1 MSTENN
7 DFYEELVKSLS
18 SIGHIRP
25 EEFPNID
32 LYMDQVTT
40 FMSEHLLNSK
50 SMQDEKALTKTM
62 INNYAKDNLL
72 PAPVKKK
79 YSKDHMIVLLF
90 IYYLKNILSINDIQT
105 IMNPLTERFFDKDK
119 VSEDINITDIYN
131 NIYDI
136 VKNEVGY
143 ISDDLTKKIEASQSS
158 FTHVDNDEHQSFL
171 QYFSLM
177 CMLSYDIYLK
187 KQVLASMVDKL
198 KTDENTRKE
207 ESKKAEAKKAESKKA
222 ESKKPDKK

>member
-1 MSTENN
+1 MSTESN

-18 SIGHIRP
+18 NIGHIKP
-25 EEFPNID
+25 EDFPNID

-50 SMQDEKALTKTM
+50 SVQDEKALTKTM

-105 IMNPLTERFFDKDK
+105 IMKPLTENFFGKDKD
-119 VSEDINITDIYN
+119 SDDIKLFDIYDD
-131 NIYDI
+131 IYDI
-136 VKNEVGY
+136 VKNELGY
-143 ISDDLTKKIEASQSS
+143 ISEDLTKKIEASKAS
-158 FTHVDNDEHQSFL
+158 FNNVCDKNQKDFL
-171 QYFSLM
+171 QYFSLI

-187 KQVLASMVDKL
+187 KQVLSTMVDKL

-207 ESKKAEAKKAESKKA
+207 EAKKTESKKA
-222 ESKKPDKK
+222 DSKKADKT